1 MKRLSSLFL
10 ISLLSGATTLGAY
23 KLFIEGKGNRNSIVT
38 MASNNY
44 AKNVGLSG
52 EAIDFTAAAENTVH
66 TVVHVKNVS
75 VRTVYNPMMQWFY
88 GTNGGQQ
95 QEQIGTG
102 SGVIIS
108 EDGYIVTNNH
118 VIKDATELEVTLN
131 NNKSDKAK

>member
-23 KLFIEGKGNRNSIVT
+23 KLFVEGKGNRNSIVT

-44 AKNVGLSG
+44 AKNVGFSG

-75 VRTVYNPMMQWFY
+75 VRNTKEVR
-88 GTNGGQQ
+88 
-95 QEQIGTG
+95 
-102 SGVIIS
+102 
-108 EDGYIVTNNH
+108 
-118 VIKDATELEVTLN
+118 IK
-131 NNKSDKAK
+131 KMR